1 MAAERSV
8 SVRVRLKGAN
18 QFKKDMEDVNGSLS
32 TMGGWLDTTKGILAS
47 DLIRSGLNAIAD
59 AMRACWDASVEFET
73 AMAGVQ
79 KTTGMSDVQLEAMGN
94 ELMNLS
100 ERIPITA
107 KELAGLAE
115 TAGQLGIAQDDITEF
130 VEVAAAMGVS
140 TNMSAEEAATAMARM
155 ANIMGTGA
163 QDYERLGSTVVELG
177 NNMATTE
184 SEIIDMGQSMAGVG
198 NLVGMSEA
206 DVLGF
211 AAAMSSVGIE
221 AEAGASS
228 MSTLW
233 TELET
238 MVATGSSDLAGFA
251 EVAGMTSESFAAM
264 WDADAAS
271 AFSAF
276 ISGLRRVGT
285 EGGSVMG
292 VLAELGITEVR
303 QRRAVASL
311 AGASDIL
318 AEALGL
324 SGAAWDENTA
334 LAEEAGTFYGTTAS
348 QIQMAENALQ
358 NLQTAAGDHFKPL
371 VTSWATTGAELA
383 SSIRQNMT
391 ELQPMSEY
399 IAQST
404 EEYNAQM
411 EAIAETDAQARS
423 LIVSLEEMGDF
434 SGLDAQGQAQYLA
447 VLQLIAELV
456 PSTSGLIDLETG
468 AIEGGTAA
476 LYENTDA
483 ARENA
488 EQQAELNR
496 ARENWDAYELHEEQ
510 LGQKRALL
518 TVETDK
524 LTRAEAEY
532 NAMVERQQELREE
545 AQAMA
550 DEYNAQNGTY
560 LTGDAF
566 ITQVGE
572 RQGNLSEFEYLDQQ
586 IAGKQQEIQLART
599 GVQGLTEDIA
609 EQAEAMEEYA
619 YVGDEYAASME
630 SMGESYQTAIE
641 GAENLS
647 EAEQNTVDQMTL
659 MSMQLEL
666 LEAELTAAM
675 ETARSQ
681 LDSVVHGF
689 DEIEMPEAVSADELL
704 ENLQSQIDYMQQ
716 YQENL
721 AAVQEMGLDADI
733 VAMLSDGS
741 TESAAIL
748 AGLVEDGGESIDELN
763 AKFAEV
769 NTGKEA
775 MTTAMAEAAIDFTNR
790 ANEIVTATDNMVAEA
805 NQYSGAY
812 SSGAKTIQG
821 LIDGM
826 NSRISIYAGRVRYV
840 RSLTAS
846 AAGSSGGD
854 GTSHAAGLTYVPYDG
869 YLAQL
874 HRGEMVLTALEARA
888 YRAQQFADYGAMAAL
903 EARGGIVNNDYRR
916 AYDGRIDNS
925 VRVGDIYVRNE
936 TDISRLER
944 QLTGRSRSVARGYG
958 AMGR

>member
-1 MAAERSV
+1 
-8 SVRVRLKGAN
+8 
-18 QFKKDMEDVNGSLS
+18 
-32 TMGGWLDTTKGILAS
+32 
-47 DLIRSGLNAIAD
+47 
-59 AMRACWDASVEFET
+59 
-73 AMAGVQ
+73 
-79 KTTGMSDVQLEAMGN
+79 
-94 ELMNLS
+94 
-100 ERIPITA
+100 
-107 KELAGLAE
+107 
-115 TAGQLGIAQDDITEF
+115 
-130 VEVAAAMGVS
+130 
-140 TNMSAEEAATAMARM
+140 
-155 ANIMGTGA
+155 
-163 QDYERLGSTVVELG
+163 
-177 NNMATTE
+177 
-184 SEIIDMGQSMAGVG
+184 
-198 NLVGMSEA
+198 
-206 DVLGF
+206 
-211 AAAMSSVGIE
+211 
-221 AEAGASS
+221 
-228 MSTLW
+228 
-233 TELET
+233 
-238 MVATGSSDLAGFA
+238 
-251 EVAGMTSESFAAM
+251 
-264 WDADAAS
+264 
-271 AFSAF
+271 
-276 ISGLRRVGT
+276 
-285 EGGSVMG
+285 
-292 VLAELGITEVR
+292 
-303 QRRAVASL
+303 
-311 AGASDIL
+311 
-318 AEALGL
+318 
-324 SGAAWDENTA
+324 
-334 LAEEAGTFYGTTAS
+334 
-348 QIQMAENALQ
+348 
-358 NLQTAAGDHFKPL
+358 
-371 VTSWATTGAELA
+371 
-383 SSIRQNMT
+383 
-391 ELQPMSEY
+391 MSEY
-399 IAQST
+399 IAQNT

-411 EAIAETDAQARS
+411 KVIAETDAQARS
-423 LIVSLEEMGDF
+423 LIKRLEEMGDF
-434 SGLDAQGQAQYLA
+434 SGLDTYGQAEYLA
-447 VLQLIAELV
+447 NLQLISELV

-476 LYENTDA
+476 LYANTDA

-496 ARENWDAYELHEEQ
+496 TRENWDAYELHEEQ

-586 IAGKQQEIQLART
+586 IAGKNQEIQLART

-609 EQAEAMEEYA
+609 AQAEAMEEYA
-619 YVGDEYAASME
+619 YVADEYSASME
-630 SMGESYQTAIE
+630 SMGESYQTAID

-659 MSMQLEL
+659 MSQQLES
-666 LEAELTAAM
+666 LEAELTEAM

-689 DEIEMPEAVSADELL
+689 DAIEMPEAVSADELL
-704 ENLQSQIDYMQQ
+704 ENLQSQIDYMEA

-733 VAMLSDGS
+733 VTMLSDGS

-748 AGLVEDGGESIDELN
+748 AGLAEDGGESIDALN

-769 NTGKEA
+769 GTAKDTMA
-775 MTTAMAEAAIDFTNR
+775 TAMAEASIDFQGR
-790 ANEIVTATDNMVAEA
+790 ATEIVTACNNMVAEV
-805 NQYSGAY
+805 NQYSEAYANGA
-812 SSGAKTIQG
+812 STIQG
-821 LIDGM
+821 IIDGI
-826 NSRISIYAGRVRYV
+826 NSRIGLLQNRVGRVQ
-840 RSLTAS
+840 SLAAQAAS
-846 AAGSSGGD
+846 AGSG

-888 YRAQQFADYGAMAAL
+888 YRAQQFADYGALAAL
-903 EARGGIVNNDYRR
+903 EARGGTVNNDYRR

>member
-8 SVRVRLKGAN
+8 NVRVRLKGAN
-18 QFKKDMEDVNGSLS
+18 QFKKDMQDVNGSLS
-32 TMGGWLDTTKGILAS
+32 TMGGWLDTAKGILAS
-47 DLIRSGLNAIAD
+47 DLISSGLNAIANAFKSCVD
-59 AMRACWDASVEFET
+59 QSIDFET

-79 KTTGMSDVQLEAMGN
+79 KTTGMSDSKLAAMSN
-94 ELMNLS
+94 ELMDLS
-100 ERIPITA
+100 ERIPVTA
-107 KELAGLAE
+107 EELAGLAE

-130 VEVAAAMGVS
+130 VEVVAAMGVS
-140 TNMSAEEAATAMARM
+140 TNMSAEDAATAMARM

-163 QDYERLGSTVVELG
+163 QDYERMGSTIVELG

-184 SEIIDMGQSMAGVG
+184 SEIIDMAQSMAGVG

-238 MVATGSSDLAGFA
+238 MVATGSADLAGFA
-251 EVAGMTSESFAAM
+251 EVAGMTSEAFISM
-264 WDADAAS
+264 WDADPAS
-271 AFSAF
+271 AFSEF
-276 ISGLRRVGT
+276 ISGLQQVGV

-292 VLAELGITEVR
+292 VLAELGITEIR

-324 SGAAWDENTA
+324 SGAAWEENSA
-334 LAEEAGTFYGTTAS
+334 LAEEAGAFYGTSAS
-348 QIQMAENALQ
+348 RIQMAENAVA
-358 NLQTAAGDHFKPL
+358 NLQKVLGEPIKDTMVLNAESIGE
-371 VTSWATTGAELA
+371 WASKAREELQEMENLPERYAEIDAELEVDLKGYDSA
-383 SSIRQNMT
+383 ERQANT
-391 ELQPMSEY
+391 
-399 IAQST
+399 
-404 EEYNAQM
+404 
-411 EAIAETDAQARS
+411 
-423 LIVSLEEMGDF
+423 
-434 SGLDAQGQAQYLA
+434 
-447 VLQLIAELV
+447 
-456 PSTSGLIDLETG
+456 LIDTLENLGDASELSAGEQLQYQSALEMLAQIVPGVAGMIDVETL
-468 AIEGGTAA
+468 AIEGGTDALREAVTQTVALSKSSRELEAA
-476 LYENTDA
+476 KEKYDA
-483 ARENA
+483 YTLAA
-488 EQQAELNR
+488 EQAAEKMNLLAIAQMEYDEAAKEHEAIVQRQN
-496 ARENWDAYELHEEQ
+496 EL
-510 LGQKRALL
+510 QK
-518 TVETDK
+518 E
-524 LTRAEAEY
+524 AEAEADRILAETGQMTSATALLESNEEWATLDGQLRDATNTMTEASNRVSELQAEVDEETQY
-532 NAMVERQQELREE
+532 LEENAHV
-545 AQAMA
+545 
-550 DEYNAQNGTY
+550 
-560 LTGDAF
+560 
-566 ITQVGE
+566 VGE
-572 RQGNLSEFEYLDQQ
+572 YET
-586 IAGKQQEIQLART
+586 QLAESNAEM
-599 GVQGLTEDIA
+599 GVAVENMDELTDA
-609 EQAEAMEEYA
+609 EKEAI
-619 YVGDEYAASME
+619 
-630 SMGESYQTAIE
+630 GEF
-641 GAENLS
+641 
-647 EAEQNTVDQMTL
+647 TL
-659 MSMQLEL
+659 MSMQLES

-689 DEIEMPEAVSADELL
+689 DAIEMPEAVSADELL
-704 ENLQSQIDYMQQ
+704 ENLQSQIDYMAQ

-775 MTTAMAEAAIDFTNR
+775 MAMAMAEAAIDFTNR

-805 NQYSGAY
+805 NQYGSAY
-812 SSGAKTIQG
+812 NSGAKTIQG

-826 NSRISIYAGRVRYV
+826 NSRISTYEGRVNYV
-840 RSLTAS
+840 RSLSAS
-846 AAGSSGGD
+846 AAGSGGSD

-888 YRAQQFADYGAMAAL
+888 YRAQQFADYGALAAL

>member
-18 QFKKDMEDVNGSLS
+18 QFKKDMQDVNGSLS
-32 TMGGWLDTTKGILAS
+32 TMGGWLDTAKGILAS
-47 DLIRSGLNAIAD
+47 DLIRSGLNAIAN
-59 AMRACWDASVEFET
+59 AMRACWDASVDFET

-100 ERIPITA
+100 ERIPVTA
-107 KELAGLAE
+107 EELANLAQ

-130 VEVAAAMGVS
+130 IEVVAAMGVS
-140 TNMSAEEAATAMARM
+140 TNMSAETAATEMARI
-155 ANIMGTGA
+155 ANIFGTRS
-163 QDYERLGSTVVELG
+163 QDYERMGSTIVELG

-184 SEIIDMGQSMAGVG
+184 SEIVDMAMNMAGVG
-198 NLVGMSEA
+198 NLVGMSEE
-206 DVLGF
+206 DVF
-211 AAAMSSVGIE
+211 AYAAAMSSVGIE
-221 AEAGASS
+221 AEAGASALT
-228 MSTLW
+228 MLMTR
-233 TELET
+233 LEIMT
-238 MVATGSSDLAGFA
+238 ATGSADLKEFA
-251 EVAGMTSESFAAM
+251 EVAGMTSTEFTQMWSSDPAAALSAM
-264 WDADAAS
+264 LTGMNQVGAA
-271 AFSAF
+271 
-276 ISGLRRVGT
+276 
-285 EGGSVMG
+285 GGSVMS
-292 VLAELGITEVR
+292 VVDDLGIKNVR
-303 QRRAVASL
+303 QSRIIGNLAS
-311 AGASDIL
+311 ASGLL

-324 SGAAWDENTA
+324 SSTAWEENTA
-334 LAEEAGTFYGTTAS
+334 LAEEAGTFYNTTAS
-348 QIQMAENALQ
+348 QIQMSENALQ
-358 NLQTAAGDHFKPL
+358 NLEAAAGDHFKPL

-383 SSIRQNMT
+383 SSIRQSMT
-391 ELQPMSEY
+391 ELRPMSEY
-399 IAQST
+399 IEENT
-404 EEYNAQM
+404 EEYNTQM

-423 LIVSLEEMGDF
+423 LIKSLEEMGDF

-447 VLQLIAELV
+447 ALQLIAELV

-468 AIEGGTAA
+468 AIEGGTEA
-476 LYENTDA
+476 LYANTDA

-510 LGQKRALL
+510 LGEKRALL

-560 LTGDAF
+560 LTGDSF

-572 RQGNLSEFEYLDQQ
+572 RQGNLSEFEYLDKE
-586 IAGKQQEIQLART
+586 IADKNQEIQLART

-609 EQAEAMEEYA
+609 EQTEAMEEYA
-619 YVGDEYAASME
+619 YVADEYSASME
-630 SMGESYQTAIE
+630 SMGESYQAAID
-641 GAENLS
+641 GAENFTD
-647 EAEQNTVDQMTL
+647 AERDTIDGLTL
-659 MSMQLEL
+659 MQQQMDGLLAERAAALEI
-666 LEAELTAAM
+666 M
-675 ETARSQ
+675 ETRV
-681 LDSVVHGF
+681 DSIIHGF
-689 DEIEMPEAVSADELL
+689 NTIEMPEPVDVDEMI
-704 ENLQSQIDYMQQ
+704 EGLQSQIDYMNQ

-775 MTTAMAEAAIDFTNR
+775 MATAMAEAAIDFTNR
-790 ANEIVTATDNMVAEA
+790 ANEITIAADNMVKEA
-805 NQYSGAY
+805 NQYDGAY
-812 SSGAKTIQG
+812 ASGQKTIQG
-821 LIDGM
+821 LIDGI
-826 NSRISIYAGRVRYV
+826 NSRAATLSGRVHYV
-840 RSLTAS
+840 RSLMVS
-846 AAGSSGGD
+846 AAGSSEGD

-888 YRAQQFADYGAMAAL
+888 YRAQQFADYGALAAL

>member
-8 SVRVRLKGAN
+8 SVRVLLKGAN
-18 QFKKDMEDVNGSLS
+18 QFIKGMRDVNGSLS
-32 TMGGWLDTTKGILAS
+32 AMGGWLETTKGILAS

-59 AMRACWDASVEFET
+59 AMRACWDASVEFES

-100 ERIPITA
+100 ERIPVTA

-115 TAGQLGIAQDDITEF
+115 TSGQLGIAEDDITEF
-130 VEVAAAMGVS
+130 VEVVAAMGVS

-238 MVATGSSDLAGFA
+238 MVATGSDDLAGFA
-251 EVAGMTSESFAAM
+251 EVAGMTSEAFMSM
-264 WDADAAS
+264 WDADADS

-276 ISGLRRVGT
+276 ISGLRQVGT

-383 SSIRQNMT
+383 SSIRQSMT

-399 IAQST
+399 ISQNT
-404 EEYNAQM
+404 DEYNTQM

-423 LIVSLEEMGDF
+423 LIGSLEEMGDF

-447 VLQLIAELV
+447 ALQLIAELV

-476 LYENTDA
+476 LYANTDA

-496 ARENWDAYELHEEQ
+496 TRENWDAYELHEEQ

-586 IAGKQQEIQLART
+586 IAGKNQEIQLART

-609 EQAEAMEEYA
+609 AQAEAMEEYA
-619 YVGDEYAASME
+619 YVADEYSASME
-630 SMGESYQTAIE
+630 SMGESYQTAID

-659 MSMQLEL
+659 MSQQLES
-666 LEAELTAAM
+666 LEAELTEAM

-689 DEIEMPEAVSADELL
+689 DAIEMPEAVSADELL
-704 ENLQSQIDYMQQ
+704 ENLQSQIDYMEA

-733 VAMLSDGS
+733 VTMLSDGS

-748 AGLVEDGGESIDELN
+748 AGLAEDGGESIDALN
-763 AKFAEV
+763 AKLAEV
-769 NTGKEA
+769 GTAKDA
-775 MTTAMAEAAIDFTNR
+775 MATAMAEASIDFQGR
-790 ANEIVTATDNMVAEA
+790 ATEIVTACNNMVAEV
-805 NQYSGAY
+805 NQYSEAYANGA
-812 SSGAKTIQG
+812 STIQG
-821 LIDGM
+821 IIDGI
-826 NSRISIYAGRVRYV
+826 NSRIGLLQNRVGRVQ
-840 RSLTAS
+840 SLAAQAAS
-846 AAGSSGGD
+846 AGSG

-888 YRAQQFADYGAMAAL
+888 YRAQQFADYGALAAL
-903 EARGGIVNNDYRR
+903 EARGGTVNNDYRR

>member
-8 SVRVRLKGAN
+8 NVRVRLKGAN
-18 QFKKDMEDVNGSLS
+18 QFKKDMQDVNGSLS
-32 TMGGWLDTTKGILAS
+32 TMGGWLDTAKGILAS
-47 DLIRSGLNAIAD
+47 DLISSGLNAIAN
-59 AMRACWDASVEFET
+59 AMRACWDASVDFET

-100 ERIPITA
+100 ERIPVTA

-115 TAGQLGIAQDDITEF
+115 TSGQLGIAKDDITEF
-130 VEVAAAMGVS
+130 IEVVAAMGVS
-140 TNMSAEEAATAMARM
+140 TNMSAETAATEMARI
-155 ANIMGTGA
+155 ANIFGTRS
-163 QDYERLGSTVVELG
+163 QDYERMGSTIVELG

-184 SEIIDMGQSMAGVG
+184 SEIVDMAMNMAGVG
-198 NLVGMSEA
+198 NLVGMSEE
-206 DVLGF
+206 DVF
-211 AAAMSSVGIE
+211 AYAAAMSSVGIE
-221 AEAGASS
+221 AEAGASALT
-228 MSTLW
+228 MLMTR
-233 TELET
+233 LEIMT
-238 MVATGSSDLAGFA
+238 ATGSADLKEFA
-251 EVAGMTSESFAAM
+251 EVAGMTSTEFTQMWSSDPAAALSALLTGM
-264 WDADAAS
+264 NQVGAAGGSAMSVVDDLGIKNERQSRIIGNLAS
-271 AFSAF
+271 A
-276 ISGLRRVGT
+276 SGL
-285 EGGSVMG
+285 
-292 VLAELGITEVR
+292 
-303 QRRAVASL
+303 
-311 AGASDIL
+311 L

-324 SGAAWDENTA
+324 SSTAWEENTA
-334 LAEEAGTFYGTTAS
+334 LAEEAGTFYNTTAS
-348 QIQMAENALQ
+348 QIQMSEDALQ
-358 NLQTAAGDHFKPL
+358 NLEAAAGDHFKPL
-371 VTSWATTGAELA
+371 VTSWATTGAALA

-399 IAQST
+399 ISQNT
-404 EEYNAQM
+404 DEYNTQM

-423 LIVSLEEMGDF
+423 LIGSLEEMGDF

-447 VLQLIAELV
+447 ALQLIAELV

-476 LYENTDA
+476 LYANTDA

-496 ARENWDAYELHEEQ
+496 TRENWDAYELHEEQ

-586 IAGKQQEIQLART
+586 IAGKNQEIQLART

-609 EQAEAMEEYA
+609 AQAEAMEEYA
-619 YVGDEYAASME
+619 YVADEYSASME
-630 SMGESYQTAIE
+630 SMGESYQTAID

-659 MSMQLEL
+659 MSQQLES
-666 LEAELTAAM
+666 LEAELTEAM

-689 DEIEMPEAVSADELL
+689 DAIEMPEAVSADELL
-704 ENLQSQIDYMQQ
+704 ENLQSQIDYMEA

-733 VAMLSDGS
+733 VTMLSDGS

-748 AGLVEDGGESIDELN
+748 AGLAEDGGESIDALN

-769 NTGKEA
+769 GTAKDTMA
-775 MTTAMAEAAIDFTNR
+775 TAMAEASIDFQGR
-790 ANEIVTATDNMVAEA
+790 ATEIVTACNNMVAEV
-805 NQYSGAY
+805 NQYSEAYANGA
-812 SSGAKTIQG
+812 STIQG
-821 LIDGM
+821 IIDGI
-826 NSRISIYAGRVRYV
+826 NSRIGLLQNRVGRVQ
-840 RSLTAS
+840 SLAAQAAS
-846 AAGSSGGD
+846 AGSG

-888 YRAQQFADYGAMAAL
+888 YRAQQFADYGALAAL
-903 EARGGIVNNDYRR
+903 EARGGTVNNDYRR
-916 AYDGRIDNS
+916 VYDGRIDNS

>member
-8 SVRVRLKGAN
+8 NVRVRLKGASE
-18 QFKKDMEDVNGSLS
+18 FKKDMAGVNGSLAA
-32 TMGGWLDTTKGILAS
+32 MGGWLDTTKGILAS

-94 ELMNLS
+94 ELMDLS
-100 ERIPITA
+100 ERIPIAAT
-107 KELAGLAE
+107 ELAGLAK

-130 VEVAAAMGVS
+130 VEVVAAMGVS
-140 TNMSAEEAATAMARM
+140 TNMSADEAATAMARM

-206 DVLGF
+206 DVLSF

-233 TELET
+233 TNIET
-238 MVATGSSDLAGFA
+238 MVATGSAELNDFA
-251 EVAGMTSESFAAM
+251 QIAGMSTQEFMSV
-264 WDADAAS
+264 WDDDAAG
-271 AFSAF
+271 AFSLF
-276 ISGLRRVGT
+276 ISGLREMGL
-285 EGGSVMG
+285 EGESVMG
-292 VLAELGITEVR
+292 ILKELGITEIR

-383 SSIRQNMT
+383 SSIRQSMT

-399 IAQST
+399 ISQNT
-404 EEYNAQM
+404 DEYNTQM

-423 LIVSLEEMGDF
+423 LIGSLEEMGDF

-447 VLQLIAELV
+447 ALQLIAELV

-496 ARENWDAYELHEEQ
+496 TRENWDAYELHEEQ

-532 NAMVERQQELREE
+532 NKMVERQQELREE

-566 ITQVGE
+566 ITQVGD

-586 IAGKQQEIQLART
+586 IAGKNQEIQLART

-609 EQAEAMEEYA
+609 AQAEAMEEYA
-619 YVGDEYAASME
+619 YVADEYSASME
-630 SMGESYQTAIE
+630 SMGESYQTAID

-659 MSMQLEL
+659 MSQQLES
-666 LEAELTAAM
+666 LEAELTEAM

-689 DEIEMPEAVSADELL
+689 DAIEMPEAVSADELL
-704 ENLQSQIDYMQQ
+704 ENLQSQIDYMEA

-733 VAMLSDGS
+733 VTMLSDGS
-741 TESAAIL
+741 TQSAAIL
-748 AGLVEDGGESIDELN
+748 AGLAEDGGESIDALN

-769 NTGKEA
+769 GTAKDTMA
-775 MTTAMAEAAIDFTNR
+775 TAMAEASIDFQGR
-790 ANEIVTATDNMVAEA
+790 ATEIVTACNNMVAEV
-805 NQYSGAY
+805 NQYSEAYANGA
-812 SSGAKTIQG
+812 STIQG
-821 LIDGM
+821 IIDGI
-826 NSRISIYAGRVRYV
+826 NSRIGLLQNRVGRVQ
-840 RSLTAS
+840 SLAAQAAS
-846 AAGSSGGD
+846 AGSG

-888 YRAQQFADYGAMAAL
+888 YRAQQFADYGALAAL
-903 EARGGIVNNDYRR
+903 EARGGTVNNDYRR
-916 AYDGRIDNS
+916 VYDGRIDNS

>member
-8 SVRVRLKGAN
+8 NVRVRLKGASE
-18 QFKKDMEDVNGSLS
+18 FKKDMAGVNGSLAA
-32 TMGGWLDTTKGILAS
+32 MGGWLDTTKGILAS
-47 DLIRSGLNAIAD
+47 DLIRSGLNAIASAFKD
-59 AMRACWDASVEFET
+59 CFDASVEFET

-79 KTTGMSDVQLEAMGN
+79 KTTGMSDVKLADMAN
-94 ELMNLS
+94 ELMNMS
-100 ERIPITA
+100 ESIPIAAT
-107 KELAGLAE
+107 ELAGLAE
-115 TAGQLGIAQDDITEF
+115 SAGQLGIAQDDITNF
-130 VEVAAAMGVS
+130 VEVVAAMGVA
-140 TNMSAEEAATAMARM
+140 TNLSADEAATAMARL

-163 QDYERLGSTVVELG
+163 QDYERLGSVVVELG

-184 SEIIDMGQSMAGVG
+184 SEIIDMGQGMAGVG
-198 NLVGMSEA
+198 NLIGMSEA
-206 DVLGF
+206 DVLAF

-221 AEAGASS
+221 ADAGASS

-233 TELET
+233 TNIET
-238 MVATGSSDLAGFA
+238 MVATGSAELNDFA
-251 EVAGMTSESFAAM
+251 QIAGMSTQEFMSM
-264 WDADAAS
+264 WDDDAAG
-271 AFSAF
+271 AFSLF
-276 ISGLRRVGT
+276 ISGLREMGL
-285 EGGSVMG
+285 EGESVMG
-292 VLAELGITEVR
+292 ILKELGITEIR

-383 SSIRQNMT
+383 SSIRQSMT

-399 IAQST
+399 ISQNT
-404 EEYNAQM
+404 DEYNTQM

-423 LIVSLEEMGDF
+423 LIGSLEEMGDF

-447 VLQLIAELV
+447 ALQLIAELV

-476 LYENTDA
+476 LYANTDA

-496 ARENWDAYELHEEQ
+496 TRENWDAYELHEEQ

-586 IAGKQQEIQLART
+586 IAGKNQEIQLART

-609 EQAEAMEEYA
+609 AQAEAMEEYA
-619 YVGDEYAASME
+619 YVADEYSASME
-630 SMGESYQTAIE
+630 SMGESYQTAID

-659 MSMQLEL
+659 MSQQLES
-666 LEAELTAAM
+666 LEAELTEAM

-689 DEIEMPEAVSADELL
+689 DAIEMPEAVSADELL
-704 ENLQSQIDYMQQ
+704 ENLQSQIDYMEA

-733 VAMLSDGS
+733 VTMLSDGS

-748 AGLVEDGGESIDELN
+748 AGLAEDGGESIDALN

-769 NTGKEA
+769 GTAKDTMA
-775 MTTAMAEAAIDFTNR
+775 TAMAEASIDFQGR
-790 ANEIVTATDNMVAEA
+790 ATEIVTACNNMVAEV
-805 NQYSGAY
+805 NQYSEAYANGA
-812 SSGAKTIQG
+812 STIQG
-821 LIDGM
+821 IIDGI
-826 NSRISIYAGRVRYV
+826 NSRIGLLQNRVGRVQ
-840 RSLTAS
+840 SLAAQAAS
-846 AAGSSGGD
+846 AGGG

-888 YRAQQFADYGAMAAL
+888 YRAQQFADYGALAAL
-903 EARGGIVNNDYRR
+903 EARGGTVNNDYRR